1 MTKQPPPAGFSPD
14 FPKMSRPARAALEAA
29 GYTELAQLKGVS
41 KKKILGLHGM
51 GPKAFRELE
60 QTLAQRGWSF
70 SEP

>member
-1 MTKQPPPAGFSPD
+1 MTKHPPPDGLSPD
-14 FPKMSRPARAALEAA
+14 FPKMSRPARDALEAA